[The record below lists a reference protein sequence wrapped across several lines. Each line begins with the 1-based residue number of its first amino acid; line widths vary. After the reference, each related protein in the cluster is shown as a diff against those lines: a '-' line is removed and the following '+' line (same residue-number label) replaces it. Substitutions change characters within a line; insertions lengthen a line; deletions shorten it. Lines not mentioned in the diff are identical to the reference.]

1 VLLLDLR
8 LYIASKGALVFMLT
22 DSLNVEPFVRWK
34 LGEIGAVTLLIR
46 EILGT
51 SGSGNPL

>member
-1 VLLLDLR
+1 MILLDLR